1 MDQTARLRARRPLP
15 LAGLSPRERQALL
28 RHSGMHSPNDAM
40 RAGNDAFEVRPDVC
54 VEDACH
60 TSLQLAR
67 IIVAQLELLSADAD
81 LGASHR
87 DVVEGIACLG
97 RLACG
102 AIGLIHSALNDEPHP
117 TAD

>member
-1 MDQTARLRARRPLP
+1 MDQTARLRARRP

-28 RHSGMHSPNDAM
+28 RHSGMHSPNDSM
-40 RAGNDAFEVRPDVC
+40 RTGNDAFEVRPDVC

-60 TSLQLAR
+60 TSLRLVCMA
-67 IIVAQLELLSADAD
+67 VAQLEMLAADAD
-81 LGASHR
+81 LDAAHR

-102 AIGLIHSALNDEPHP
+102 ALALIDSALHDQPP
-117 TAD
+117 ASA